1 MPLTNDDVL
10 KVANLAKLEFDE
22 QELSRF
28 TEQMA
33 KIVSFVEKLNE
44 VETEGIDPMSHPL
57 GVDSVLREDVNVPG
71 LTREDALSNAPSQNS
86 ECFLVPAVL
95 SAKK

>member
-1 MPLTNDDVL
+1 MSLSNDDVL

-22 QELSRF
+22 QALGRF

-57 GVDSVLREDVNVPG
+57 GVDSVLRDDLNVPG
-71 LTREDALSNAPSQNS
+71 LPREDALSNAPSQDS
-86 ECFLVPAVL
+86 ESFLVPAVL

>member
-1 MPLTNDDVL
+1 MLLTNDDVK
-10 KVANLAKLEFDE
+10 KVASLAKLDFDE

-44 VETEGIDPMSHPL
+44 VETDGIDPMSHPL
-57 GVDSVLREDVNVPG
+57 GLDSVLRQDLNVQG
-71 LTREDALSNAPSQNS
+71 LIREEALSNAPSHDS